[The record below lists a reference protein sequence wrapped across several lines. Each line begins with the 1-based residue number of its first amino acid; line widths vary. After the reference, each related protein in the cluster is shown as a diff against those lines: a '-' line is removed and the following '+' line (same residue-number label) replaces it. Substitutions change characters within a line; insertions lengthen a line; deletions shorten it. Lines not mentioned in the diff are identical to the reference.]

1 LTAQEANAAHPFI
14 ERAPMEEH
22 NAFDIPMRRSP
33 TFAELRNLTDL
44 AGKWAAIVSLALLI
58 AAMGSRCRVW
68 AISSDQRAILQQA
81 LNAAKPLGPGPLRSK
96 KAQRL

>member
-33 TFAELRNLTDL
+33 TFADAKIADVCRCEDRRR
-44 AGKWAAIVSLALLI
+44 LL
-58 AAMGSRCRVW
+58 
-68 AISSDQRAILQQA
+68 SS
-81 LNAAKPLGPGPLRSK
+81 
-96 KAQRL
+96 